1 MGKLLLLALNKQ
13 EEKAIDKTYTRMTRL
28 LIGMRG
34 VQVPWSCQA
43 VRFAHSRKSTTAIR
57 RYILKGRLPMI
68 NSKQLDFMSRQGTDT
83 ADPAQLT
90 DINHVSIDTGLSAKE
105 RMKAY
110 LEQIKNPHCFRC
122 GETVVRLSFAPA
134 ENDLNSYL
142 INFFGGLKKG

>member
-1 MGKLLLLALNKQ
+1 
-13 EEKAIDKTYTRMTRL
+13 
-28 LIGMRG
+28 
-34 VQVPWSCQA
+34 
-43 VRFAHSRKSTTAIR
+43 
-57 RYILKGRLPMI
+57 MI

-83 ADPAQLT
+83 AAPAQLT